1 MEITALAEILKKH
14 GVVGAGGAGFPSYAK
29 LNEKADIVILNCAEC
44 EPLFRVHRQTL
55 ASYAAEILY
64 ALNEVK
70 KAVNAKEAI
79 IAVKDSYK
87 DAVMAVEG
95 CISEFEGMSIKK
107 LPETYPAGDE
117 VVLIYEATGR
127 VTPPGQIPISVGV
140 IVYNVE
146 TMLNAYYA
154 IKKNESVTT
163 KLVTISG
170 EVKKPQTFKAPLGM
184 TLKELVAL
192 AGGETVKDSV
202 YINGGVMTG
211 KVASPYDVVT
221 KTTNAVLVFPKDH
234 PVVLKKTAKTRV
246 ALKRVQSACCQCRM
260 CTDLCPRNLLGHP
273 IEPHAIM
280 NAASNGDTRDIRIF
294 TGALYCSDCGL
305 CEMYSCGQMLSP
317 RTIINEFKA
326 ELKGKPDLKDMPKQE
341 KVSPAR
347 DYRRVPMDRL
357 ITRLGIK
364 KYDVSSPISDLEI
377 DAKKVK
383 IMLSQH
389 IGAPATPAV
398 KEGDSVVKGQV
409 IASTGDKLGAD
420 IHASIDGVVGE
431 ITKTYI
437 KIERTN

>member
-44 EPLFRVHRQTL
+44 EPLFKVHRQSL
-55 ASYAAEILY
+55 ANNSAEVLY
-64 ALNEVK
+64 ALNAVK
-70 KAVNAKEAI
+70 EAVGAKEAI

-87 DAVMAVEG
+87 DAVMAAEG
-95 CISEFEGMSIKK
+95 SISEFEGMSIKK

-117 VVLIYEATGR
+117 VILIYEVTGR

-154 IKKNESVTT
+154 IKKDEGVTT
-163 KLVTISG
+163 KLVTVAG
-170 EVKKPQTFKAPLGM
+170 EVKEPQTFKAPLGI
-184 TLKELVAL
+184 TLKELVNL
-192 AGGETVKDSV
+192 AGGETKKDCV

-211 KVASPYDVVT
+211 KIANPYDVVT
-221 KTTNAVLVFPKDH
+221 KTTNAVLVLPKNH
-234 PVVLKKTAKTRV
+234 MVVLKKTAKTNI
-246 ALKRVQSACCQCRM
+246 ALKRVRSACCQCRM

-273 IEPHAIM
+273 IDPSAIM
-280 NAASNGDTRDIRIF
+280 NSASNGDTRDIRIF

-305 CEMYSCGQMLSP
+305 CEMYSCGQNLSP
-317 RTIINEFKA
+317 RTIINDFKT
-326 ELKGKPDLKDMPKQE
+326 ELKGKVDLDALPKQR

-347 DYRRVPMDRL
+347 NYRRVPMDRL

-364 KYDVSSPISDLEI
+364 KYDVSSPINDTEI

-389 IGAPATPAV
+389 IGVPATPTV
-398 KEGDSVVKGQV
+398 KEGDTVTKGQV
-409 IASTGDKLGAD
+409 IASTKDKLGAD
-420 IHASIDGVVGE
+420 IHASISGKVGE
-431 ITKTYI
+431 VTKKYI